1 MVSLLSLLEKTK
13 SSNELENKGNC
24 CDPPRG
30 EFITCAEIATDN
42 FQCFIIHTGG
52 YLKEKFWEINNNDA
66 PASFGNLVVLLT
78 TLVDVLYNVK
88 AIDFSI

>member
-1 MVSLLSLLEKTK
+1 MTE
-13 SSNELENKGNC
+13 
-24 CDPPRG
+24 PPRG

-66 PASFGNLVVLLT
+66 PASCFAYHFGRCSQQCQSDRFFNLNKIL
-78 TLVDVLYNVK
+78 
-88 AIDFSI
+88 